1 MPTAA
6 DKRHIDK
13 TQIINQQHIKMT
25 FKLPELAYSYD
36 ALAPYI
42 DAKTLEIHHSKHHN
56 TYVTKLNA
64 ALESTTEFKAPGC
77 VSELISDLSKVPESI
92 RKAVRNNGGGH
103 ANHNFFWDILSPKG
117 GGEPVGKLADVIKS
131 QYGSF
136 DAFKEAFAGV
146 ANNHFASGWAWL
158 AAKKDGSLGMT
169 SLPGHDSPIMKGDDG
184 LCECSCT
191 PIMVVDVWEHAYYLN
206 YQNRRPDFV
215 SAFWNIVDWEKVLA
229 KYETAIA

>member
-1 MPTAA
+1 
-6 DKRHIDK
+6 
-13 TQIINQQHIKMT
+13 MT
-25 FKLPELAYSYD
+25 FKLPELTYSYD

-64 ALESTTEFKAPGC
+64 ALESTPEFTAPGC
-77 VSELISDLSKVPESI
+77 VSELISDLSKVPENI
-92 RKAVRNNGGGH
+92 RTAVRNNGGGH

-158 AAKKDGSLGMT
+158 AAKEDGSLGMT
-169 SLPGHDSPIMKGDDG
+169 SLPGHDSPIMKGDSG
-184 LCECSCT
+184 LLECSCT

-229 KYETAIA
+229 RYETAIA